1 MAHECP
7 LGADYLD
14 VLSATDDMSLDAL
27 DLDAKGNV
35 IFGGSIAGDVEHR
48 AYQRTNNQ
56 RVGRKPDAGEPYY
69 AVLDANL
76 VRRTKWS
83 AGG

>member
-1 MAHECP
+1 MASC
-7 LGADYLD
+7 D
-14 VLSATDDMSLDAL
+14 VSGNICLAL
-27 DLDAKGNV
+27 L
-35 IFGGSIAGDVEHR
+35 GGSIAGDVEHR

-69 AVLDANL
+69 AVLDTNL

-83 AGG
+83 AGA